1 MNYQHFS
8 IEERC
13 CLRKYY
19 KEGLSYRK
27 IAELLGRSPST
38 ISREIARNQV
48 FAKGEVTYYPHRAQK
63 KYRWRRS
70 FCHRGLFNR
79 DAELLEYI
87 DALLSLTWSPEEIS
101 NTPSWRKMPSARTI
115 YRWIYEGYLKSG
127 VKKLRRKG
135 KSSGEWRQF
144 KHEGGKSIRKRNKNV
159 AVKLRQEFGHWEADT
174 VVSGAGKSKV
184 CFAVF
189 QERMTR
195 YYVVVKIK
203 DRTAASMTEA
213 AIRVLGKLPQEAV
226 KSITCDRGP
235 EFAGWKEI
243 EEKLH
248 CDVYFTDPYR
258 AWQKGGIENCNGL
271 LREFYPK
278 GKDLSRVSPKTL
290 QRNVDLINNRPKKIL
305 NYLSPQFSFENMLHF
320 I

>member
-1 MNYQHFS
+1 MNYHHLT
-8 IEERC
+8 IEERA

-19 KEGLSYRK
+19 NEGLSFRK
-27 IAELLGRSPST
+27 IAKLLGRSPST
-38 ISREIARNQV
+38 ISREIARNQI

-63 KYRWRRS
+63 KYHWRRS
-70 FCHRGLFNR
+70 FCHRGLFNQ

-87 DALLSLTWSPEEIS
+87 DTLLSLTWSPEEIS

-135 KSSGEWRQF
+135 KSGGEWGQF
-144 KHEGGKSIRKRNKNV
+144 KNECGKSIRKRNKNV
-159 AVKLRQEFGHWEADT
+159 AIKLRQEFGHWEADT

-195 YYVVVKIK
+195 FYIALKIPN
-203 DRTAASMTEA
+203 RTAEAMTEA
-213 AIRVLGKLPQEAV
+213 AARALGALPPGAV
-226 KSITCDRGP
+226 KSMTCDRGP
-235 EFAGWKEI
+235 EFAGWKKI
-243 EEKLH
+243 EEDLH

-290 QRNVDLINNRPKKIL
+290 QHYVDLINNRPKKIL
-305 NYLSPQFSFENMLHF
+305 NYLSPQFLFDNLLHF